1 MELSS
6 VMLLSCS
13 EAAFRHSSLSCFFAG
28 NALPGGVG
36 CGGVSRFVSGSFA
49 LL

>member
-6 VMLLSCS
+6 VMLLSCA
-13 EAAFRHSSLSCFFAG
+13 EAAVRHSSLSCFFAV
-28 NALPGGVG
+28 NAIIVPVG
-36 CGGVSRFVSGSFA
+36 ICGVSRFVSGWFA